1 MLLEEKIK
9 FLRFWSFQFC
19 PASKIKNSEIL
30 ESVLL
35 SEILTAF
42 RKSVF
47 SKEKG
52 WSLVFLL
59 LILSHIFPENFIEV
73 PQVVQKIWKF
83 SCSILTFAPLS
94 RVFWHFLVTTK
105 LMTSAYNR
113 WSQQNI
119 VAKLTMHQD
128 LAVSKAFFRKIL
140 KSLIINIDFKPC
152 NLFHS
157 SQTWVTWSNH

>member
-1 MLLEEKIK
+1 M
-9 FLRFWSFQFC
+9 
-19 PASKIKNSEIL
+19 KNSEIS

-42 RKSVF
+42 CKFVF
-47 SKEKG
+47 GKEKG

-94 RVFWHFLVTTK
+94 RVFWHFLVTKK

-157 SQTWVTWSNH
+157 SHTWVTWSNH